1 MKGSK
6 KRNAIFLKSTRD
18 IFRLAYDIR
27 MSAEESDTA
36 ELMLYGEIIQDTPEA
51 WKWSKEDKS
60 AADFK
65 KAIDKVIE
73 EGATKVLLRINSPG
87 GVCTESVA
95 MRSILANAGFQE
107 INIRI
112 EGLCASAA
120 TDIATLPGAHVAIAE
135 GSEYMIHN
143 PWCITYGNAN
153 DIENTAK
160 RLRNIEQMSRGFYT
174 RRSGQTEEQVK
185 AWMDAETW
193 FTAEQA
199 VEYGFADEV
208 LKPDVSGTTPAAA
221 CVSRETLAT
230 MRSLYRTV
238 PEQIALRDSLAA
250 KEPSGSATDNKPTE
264 DAPAMAV
271 SQQEEE
277 EIMEIENITMEQ
289 IREGNPALFTQIQQ
303 DAVQSERTRLEDI
316 DALTIPGYEDLAA
329 KAKADGT
336 SAMDFQRQIV
346 AAMKQRGADFLT
358 ARQRETDP
366 ARQVTGGAPQDNGE
380 TEEQKAKAFAKDV
393 AGYAEEINRFS
404 DGGMY

>member
-36 ELMLYGEIIQDTPEA
+36 ELMLYGEIIQNSPEW

-65 KAIDKVIE
+65 KAVDKVIE

-153 DIENTAK
+153 DIEKTVN

-174 RRSGQTEEQVK
+174 RRSGQSDEQVK

-208 LKPDVSGTTPAAA
+208 LKPDVSGATPAAA

-230 MRSLYRTV
+230 MHSLYKSV
-238 PEQIALRDSLAA
+238 PEQITLRDSPAA
-250 KEPSGSATDNKPTE
+250 ERLSGSATDNKPTE
-264 DAPAMAV
+264 GVPDMTAPK
-271 SQQEEE
+271 QEEE

-289 IREGNPALFTQIQQ
+289 IREGNPALFEQIQQ

-329 KAKADGT
+329 RAKADGT

-366 ARQVTGGAPQDNGE
+366 ARQVAGGTPQDNGE
-380 TEEQKAKAFAKDV
+380 TEKQKAKAFAKDV